1 MSDKSQE
8 RSFLLRKNIFA
19 SFLLKGWSAGVQ
31 LLLVPLTIA
40 CLGNYVNG
48 LWMVIAS
55 MLMWI
60 DNCDIGLGNG
70 LRNCLA
76 ESVAAGDEKGCKQYV
91 STAFIMLTF
100 VMGILILI
108 ATVILLNIN
117 VYGILHID
125 ATRVSGFTEVLIASV
140 IVTCATF
147 IFKLT
152 GNVYLGLQLPAIN
165 NLIVTLGQ
173 TLTLCVVAVQ
183 YYMACHSLL
192 YVALAYTLSPL
203 LVNIIAFYYTFGKQ
217 YPCFRPSIADFDKG
231 KVHSLLN
238 LGVKFFIIQIAGIVL
253 FMSSSIIISHL
264 FSPDAVTP
272 YQVAYR
278 LFSLSLVVFMLV
290 VTPFWSAT
298 TDAYKRGDYAWI
310 RTSQLKLRMILV
322 GIAIILFL
330 VVVTS
335 KWIYRIWVGD
345 MVDVPFTLSLYMAIY
360 LFEIIFS
367 QAYSF
372 LLNGMGVLNLQL
384 IMTSLAALLF
394 VPLAMLIGGRLGIEG
409 ICIALIIV
417 NFPGTVANVLQFN
430 HVLSSCQKQTA

>member
-1 MSDKSQE
+1 MPDKSQE
-8 RSFLLRKNIFA
+8 RSSLLKKNVFA
-19 SFLLKGWSAGVQ
+19 SFMLKGWSAGVQ
-31 LLLVPLTIA
+31 LLLVPLTIV

-55 MLMWI
+55 ILMWI

-76 ESVAAGDEKGCKQYV
+76 ESIAEGDVKGCKQYV
-91 STAFIMLTF
+91 STAFIMLTI
-100 VMGILILI
+100 VMGLLILI
-108 ATVILLNIN
+108 ATAILLNIN
-117 VYGILHID
+117 VYSILHID

-140 IVTCATF
+140 IVTCTTF

-165 NLIVTLGQ
+165 HLIVTLGQ

-183 YYMACHSLL
+183 YYMECHNLL
-192 YVALAYTLSPL
+192 HIALAYTLSPL
-203 LVNIIAFYYTFGKQ
+203 LLNIIAFCYTFGKK
-217 YPCFRPSIADFDKG
+217 YPCLRPSIADFDKG
-231 KVHSLLN
+231 KVHSLIN

-253 FMSSSIIISHL
+253 FMSSNIIISHL

-278 LFSLSLVVFMLV
+278 LFSLSLVVFMLI

-298 TDAYKRGDYAWI
+298 TDAYKRRDYAWI
-310 RTSQLKLRMILV
+310 RASQHKLRMILV
-322 GIAIILFL
+322 GIAVILFL
-330 VVVTS
+330 MVVTS
-335 KWIYRIWVGD
+335 RWIYKIWISD
-345 MVDVPFTLSLYMAIY
+345 MVDVPFTLSLLMAVY
-360 LFEIIFS
+360 LFEIIFTLT
-367 QAYSF
+367 YSF

-394 VPLAMLIGGRLGIEG
+394 VPLAMLIGGSLGLEG
-409 ICIALIIV
+409 ICIALIIA
-417 NFPGTVANVLQFN
+417 NFPGTVANVFQFN
-430 HVLSSCQKQTA
+430 HLMSSCQKRTA

>member
-1 MSDKSQE
+1 MADKSQE
-8 RSFLLRKNIFA
+8 RSLLLRKNIFA

-76 ESVAAGDEKGCKQYV
+76 ESTAVSNERDSLQYV
-91 STAFIMLTF
+91 STAFVMLTIIMS
-100 VMGILILI
+100 VVALLSVGVLLSIDVYKI
-108 ATVILLNIN
+108 LNIDSTL
-117 VYGILHID
+117 IID
-125 ATRVSGFTEVLIASV
+125 FTQVLIASM
-140 IVTCATF
+140 IITCATF
-147 IFKLT
+147 VFKLT
-152 GNVYLGLQLPAIN
+152 GNVYLALQLPAVN
-165 NLIVTLGQ
+165 NLIVTTGQ
-173 TLTLCVVAVQ
+173 TLTLFSVAML
-183 YYMACHSLL
+183 YYLDSRSLFF
-192 YVALAYTLSPL
+192 VALAYTLSPL
-203 LVNIIAFYYTFGKQ
+203 IIYILAFVYTFGIK
-217 YPCFRPSIADFDKG
+217 YPHLRPTISAFNKS
-231 KVHSLLN
+231 KVKSLVN
-238 LGVKFFIIQIAGIVL
+238 LGVKFFVIQIAGIVL
-253 FMSSSIIISHL
+253 FMSSSLIISHL
-264 FSPDAVTP
+264 FSPESVTP

-278 LFSLSLVVFMLV
+278 LFSLSLVVFMLII
-290 VTPFWSAT
+290 TPYWSAT

-310 RTSQLKLRMILV
+310 RSSQATLRKVLV
-322 GIAIILFL
+322 GIALILFL
-330 VVVTS
+330 MVITS

-372 LLNGMGVLNLQL
+372 LLNGMGKLNLQL
-384 IMTSLAALLF
+384 IMTSIAALLF
-394 VPLAMLIGGRLGIEG
+394 VPLAILIGRHTGVEG

-417 NFPGTVANVLQFN
+417 NLPGTIVNVIQFN
-430 HVLSSCQKQTA
+430 YVLTLCQEKVE